1 MSNEIIIPIKINDED
16 IKKLEKIKQL
26 LMDVK
31 EIDNEFKISNIIN
44 INDNSTLIFK
54 SNGILRLK
62 SVEEI
67 EERLSRRLDC
77 KCIILDP
84 IFDFVTAIEKEEMHT
99 DKEINYNKRSK
110 IDYTVETYFA
120 DNKPYKEVRK
130 YYKYPPI
137 VKNN

>member
-1 MSNEIIIPIKINDED
+1 MSKEIAKIDYED
-16 IKKLEKIKQL
+16 IKKLEKVKQL
-26 LMDVK
+26 LIDIK

-54 SNGILRLK
+54 SNSMLKIK

-67 EERLSRRLDC
+67 EERISRKLDC

-84 IFDFVTAIEKEEMHT
+84 IFDFVTAIKKEEMHT